1 MREEEVVS
9 CSYQGTEHFPPS
21 HPLPFSPPPRPHISF
36 PPPPL
41 CPPPPPLHRVS
52 GGINNPLLSR
62 LQKNSAER
70 EEEGEKE
77 EERIKEEGNVL
88 NLSHQAQSDV
98 PDDSLRWEHSL
109 WREKYVG
116 LCLMITVRIIFHCY
130 QLGSSD
136 ISHPVADLI
145 RTLAS
150 PRWGRMT
157 TWTAS
162 TRAAEAGGRR

>member
-1 MREEEVVS
+1 MVVVVVVREEEVVS

-98 PDDSLRWEHSL
+98 PDDSLRWEHFYG
-109 WREKYVG
+109 EKNMQDV
-116 LCLMITVRIIFHCY
+116 T
-130 QLGSSD
+130 
-136 ISHPVADLI
+136 
-145 RTLAS
+145 
-150 PRWGRMT
+150 
-157 TWTAS
+157 
-162 TRAAEAGGRR
+162 

>member
-1 MREEEVVS
+1 MS
-9 CSYQGTEHFPPS
+9 IFFSSPS
-21 HPLPFSPPPRPHISF
+21 SPL
-36 PPPPL
+36 
-41 CPPPPPLHRVS
+41 PPLHPNS
-52 GGINNPLLSR
+52 AGINNPLLSR

-116 LCLMITVRIIFHCY
+116 LCLMITLRMFCINLDPLTY
-130 QLGSSD
+130 
-136 ISHPVADLI
+136 LI
-145 RTLAS
+145 QS
-150 PRWGRMT
+150 QI
-157 TWTAS
+157 
-162 TRAAEAGGRR
+162 